1 MLESIYL
8 SLVVLSFLSLFT
20 SFFANRLP
28 SQVIF
33 LGIACAL
40 FAVLAGA
47 AAEIEIATCTSAS
60 CTLSNFYFEETVWIF
75 GGFSLAS
82 GALFLIKSFDAF
94 NFARGKL

>member
-8 SLVVLSFLSLFT
+8 SLVVFSFLSLFV
-20 SFFANRLP
+20 SFFTNRLP
-28 SQVIF
+28 SQIIL

-47 AAEIEIATCTSAS
+47 AAEIEIATCTSTS
-60 CTLSNFYFEETVWIF
+60 CSLNGFYFEETLWIF
-75 GGFSLAS
+75 GGFSLTT

-94 NFARGKL
+94 YFARGKL